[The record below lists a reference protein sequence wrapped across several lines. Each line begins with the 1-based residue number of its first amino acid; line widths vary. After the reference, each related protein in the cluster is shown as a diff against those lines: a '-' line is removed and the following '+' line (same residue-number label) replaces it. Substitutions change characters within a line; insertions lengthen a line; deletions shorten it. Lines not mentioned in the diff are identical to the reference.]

1 MNKEKD
7 NETIANLE
15 TNFQIMRGIYYA
27 PWVEKIYSQ
36 STDEALALLMPL
48 RIGNLINQYTEEEWQ
63 QLCLSCINQVK
74 RLNRAE
80 TNYVHFISQARII
93 LSPIIGANYH
103 EKERLNS
110 QKGGKLYDL
119 FWKAKKPSN

>member
-1 MNKEKD
+1 MSKEKD
-7 NETIANLE
+7 NEKIANLE
-15 TNFQIMRGIYYA
+15 TGFQIMRSAYYA

-36 STDEALALLMPL
+36 STDEALSLLMPL

-74 RLNRAE
+74 RLNRDGE
-80 TNYVHFISQARII
+80 KYIRFISQARII

-103 EKERLNS
+103 EQERLNS

-119 FWKAKKPSN
+119 FWKTKKPGN

>member
-15 TNFQIMRGIYYA
+15 TNFQVMRGIYYV

-36 STDEALALLMPL
+36 SIDEALSLLIPL

-74 RLNRAE
+74 RLKRNE
-80 TNYVHFISQARII
+80 INYVHFINQARII

-119 FWKAKKPSN
+119 FWKTKRPGN